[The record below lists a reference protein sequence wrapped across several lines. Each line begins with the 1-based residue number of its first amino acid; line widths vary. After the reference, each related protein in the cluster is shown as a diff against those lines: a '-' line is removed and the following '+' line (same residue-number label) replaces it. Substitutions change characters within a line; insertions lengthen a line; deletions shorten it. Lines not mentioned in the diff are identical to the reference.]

1 MTRIM
6 STNQHWDNAY
16 TARDATALTW
26 FEATPEASIR
36 LVRQCL
42 PAGGA
47 LVDIGGGSSAL
58 VDHCLDAGI
67 GPVTVL
73 DLSAEAL
80 AITRTRL
87 GARARSA
94 NLVVG
99 DVRDWTA
106 DRSYDLW
113 HDRAA
118 FHFLT
123 DMEDRRRYLRT
134 LDAALCPGGIAI
146 ISTFASTGP
155 TTCSGL
161 PVQRYA
167 PSDLADTFDALAPGL
182 LAPLQSELLAHETPK
197 GAVQDFQISVFKKK
211 ETFA

>member
-1 MTRIM
+1 M
-6 STNQHWDNAY
+6 SSNQHWDRAY

-36 LVRQCL
+36 LVRQCMK
-42 PAGGA
+42 AGGA

-67 GPVTVL
+67 GSVTVL
-73 DLSAEAL
+73 DLFAEAL
-80 AITRTRL
+80 AITRARL
-87 GARARSA
+87 GNGADSA
-94 NLVVG
+94 NLIVG
-99 DVRDWTA
+99 DVRDWTP

-123 DMEDRRRYLRT
+123 DVEDRQRYLHT
-134 LDAALCPGGIAI
+134 LDAALRAGGVAI
-146 ISTFASTGP
+146 IATFASTGP

-167 PSDLADTFDALAPGL
+167 PSELADTLEELAPGL
-182 LAPLQSELLAHETPK
+182 LAPVQSELLAHQTPK
-197 GAVQDFQISVFKKK
+197 GAVQDFQISVFRKK
-211 ETFA
+211 EQTS